1 MFQFPGFASPA
12 YGFSGRYRRSG
23 GLPHSEIHGSK
34 PARGSPW
41 LIATCCVLHRLSVP
55 RHPPDALQTLDLNDE
70 CATRRRKPTRTNHQ
84 PATASGKDASHDP
97 TDCPPQS
104 LRRRPC
110 RVILG
115 HKVLHMSK
123 IPYPPRRISV
133 FSLADISSLAPG
145 GKRLPGHQR
154 SLSVTVRS
162 PWWRRTGS
170 NRRPHAC
177 KARALP
183 TELRPLIRKQASGC
197 FLTPDFWGLTSGDG
211 GPGKT

>member
-1 MFQFPGFASPA
+1 MFQFPGFASPT

-23 GLPHSEIHGSK
+23 GLPHSEIHGSM

-70 CATRRRKPTRTNHQ
+70 CATRRRKPTRTTHQ

-97 TDCPPQS
+97 TDS
-104 LRRRPC
+104 SSVAGRMPC

-133 FSLADISSLAPG
+133 FSLADIL
-145 GKRLPGHQR
+145 LPGHQR

-183 TELRPLIRKQASGC
+183 TELRPLIRRQKPEARNEAIAQRTFWFLISG
-197 FLTPDFWGLTSGDG
+197 F
-211 GPGKT
+211 